1 MYSLLW
7 ENTLYYATDSEVY
20 AVMLATENLMT
31 ELRYPTSAGNPLMA
45 GEKITSLEI
54 HKGDGYATLGE
65 RTEEG
70 KVVKD
75 QVGSEYRLLL
85 MTTYNE
91 TSKEGAVYTL
101 PIKNLGAGVIAEDY
115 VKRFGG
121 FGRVLATYPQGK

>member
-1 MYSLLW
+1 
-7 ENTLYYATDSEVY
+7 
-20 AVMLATENLMT
+20 MLATENLMT
-31 ELRYPTSAGNPLMA
+31 ELRYPTSAGNPLA
-45 GEKITSLEI
+45 TGEKITSLEI

-75 QVGSEYRLLL
+75 QVGSEYRLSL

-91 TSKEGAVYTL
+91 TSKEGAIYTL

>member
-1 MYSLLW
+1 
-7 ENTLYYATDSEVY
+7 
-20 AVMLATENLMT
+20 MLATENLMT

-91 TSKEGAVYTL
+91 TSKEGVVYTL
-101 PIKNLGAGVIAEDY
+101 PIKNLGAGVIAENY

-121 FGRVLATYPQGK
+121 FGRVLTTYLQGK